1 MREHSEKRGGKIIL
15 TEKKVI
21 MFIVEGPSDEAAL
34 GTIMKE
40 IFAQNHIRFIVVR
53 GDITTKNDVSPNNV
67 VNKIYD
73 MVKLE
78 KDRYRYRTSDF
89 SQIIHIVDTDGV
101 FIPDDMVVEHDNTGT
116 LYYTDH
122 IATKN
127 INYIL
132 RRNDKKRKVLLTLE
146 RTTKINSIPYR
157 IYYNSCNLEHVLYN
171 ELRDISD
178 EEKQVMSDDF
188 AEKYEGRSNEFK
200 DFISN
205 TKIASPGKYKD
216 TWRFIKEDVNSLN
229 RHSNMHLIFSDEQNT

>member
-1 MREHSEKRGGKIIL
+1 MREHLEKHGGKIIL

-40 IFAQNHIRFIVVR
+40 IFSQNHIRFIVVR
-53 GDITTKNDVSPNNV
+53 GDITTRDDVSPNNV

-78 KDRYRYRTSDF
+78 RERYRYRISDF

-101 FIPDDMVVEHDNTGT
+101 FIPDDLVVGHDNTVT
-116 LYYTDH
+116 LYYTDR
-122 IATKN
+122 IETKN
-127 INYIL
+127 IDNII

-146 RTTKINSIPYR
+146 KTTKISSIPYR

-171 ELRDISD
+171 ELRDITD
-178 EEKQVMSDDF
+178 EEKQIMSDAF
-188 AEKYEGRSNEFK
+188 AEKYEGRANEFI
-200 DFISN
+200 DFISDREV
-205 TKIASPGKYKD
+205 ASPGGYRD

-229 RHSNMHLIFSDEQNT
+229 RHSNMHLIFSE